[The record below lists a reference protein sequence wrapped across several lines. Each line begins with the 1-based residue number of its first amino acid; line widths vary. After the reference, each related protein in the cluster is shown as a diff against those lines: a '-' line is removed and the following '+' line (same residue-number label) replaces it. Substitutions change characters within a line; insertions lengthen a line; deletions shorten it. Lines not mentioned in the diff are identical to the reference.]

1 MYSVKP
7 VMLCVVAFF
16 NFNKGVLLMTMGNW
30 YLMHLRENSC
40 LTMEFRKLV
49 HVNFETS
56 LESKI
61 LKIHRK
67 TIICIFKIKF

>member
-7 VMLCVVAFF
+7 VMLCVIALF
-16 NFNKGVLLMTMGNW
+16 NIIKGVLLMTMGNW

-49 HVNFETS
+49 HPLV
-56 LESKI
+56 L
-61 LKIHRK
+61 
-67 TIICIFKIKF
+67 